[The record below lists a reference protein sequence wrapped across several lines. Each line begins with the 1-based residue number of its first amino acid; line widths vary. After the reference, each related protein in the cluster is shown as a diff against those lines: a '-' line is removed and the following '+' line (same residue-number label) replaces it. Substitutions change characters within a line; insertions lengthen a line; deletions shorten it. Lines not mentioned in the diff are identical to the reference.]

1 MDGILQVGATRGDGS
16 VGENITEN
24 VKRISDIPLKLD
36 QPLNITVRGECYL
49 PRAEFERIN
58 IQRQEMVRPNLPIHV
73 MLQQE
78 LFVN

>member
-1 MDGILQVGATRGDGS
+1 MWMVFFRLGATRGDGS

-49 PRAEFERIN
+49 PRAEFDASTSNARKW
-58 IQRQEMVRPNLPIHV
+58 
-73 MLQQE
+73 
-78 LFVN
+78 